1 MKAYSIDYELNGMK
15 MNTLVDARD
24 IKSAKNK
31 IARKHGIKNA
41 KSIKIIRSSV
51 IGYF

>member
-1 MKAYSIDYELNGMK
+1 MKAYGIEYMIDDRHFS
-15 MNTLVDARD
+15 TTIDAKD

-31 IARKHGIKNA
+31 IARKHGF
-41 KSIKIIRSSV
+41 KSGNKVKVIRASV

>member
-1 MKAYSIDYELNGMK
+1 MKAYGICYMINNKHYSTTI
-15 MNTLVDARD
+15 DARD

-31 IARKHGIKNA
+31 IARKHGLKSGKNV
-41 KSIKIIRSSV
+41 KVLTVSI